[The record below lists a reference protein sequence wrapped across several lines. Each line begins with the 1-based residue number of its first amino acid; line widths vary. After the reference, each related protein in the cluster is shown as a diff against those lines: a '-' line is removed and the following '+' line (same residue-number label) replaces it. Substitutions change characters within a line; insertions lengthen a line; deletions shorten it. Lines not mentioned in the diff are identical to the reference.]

1 MFQTNLYATQKQDGL
16 QFQPTDNK
24 EMKQFLAINILM
36 GIKKL
41 PSYKDNW
48 SSD

>member
-1 MFQTNLYATQKQDGL
+1 VSQTNLYATKKQGGGQ

-41 PSYKDNW
+41 PSYKDYW
-48 SSD
+48 